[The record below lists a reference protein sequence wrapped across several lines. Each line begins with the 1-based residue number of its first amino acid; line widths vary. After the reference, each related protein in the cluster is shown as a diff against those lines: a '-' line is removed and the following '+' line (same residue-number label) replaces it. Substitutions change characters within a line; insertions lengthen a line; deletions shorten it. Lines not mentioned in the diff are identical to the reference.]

1 MCHHPLSKATSVSE
15 LDDYQ
20 WPNPCSEERLRGLE
34 ARVRDLG
41 DEYRMVLE
49 GFREANFGLASWLRG
64 MVEFYM
70 DLAGNPAF
78 AHALLDRLLD
88 WQLKL
93 ADFVLGRIG
102 KYVDIVKF
110 ADDLGTQQ
118 NLLIS
123 PAMYREF
130 IKPRQARLYQF
141 VKDKCDCPILLHS
154 CGAIRDIIPDLIE
167 IGVDALNPVQLTAS
181 RMDARSLKEEFG
193 QRITF
198 WGGGIDTRNTL
209 PHVTPQQVRQAVRQN
224 SEALKPG
231 GGFVFAQVH
240 NIQPE
245 VPVENIIAMVE
256 AYQECASY

>member
-1 MCHHPLSKATSVSE
+1 
-15 LDDYQ
+15 
-20 WPNPCSEERLRGLE
+20 
-34 ARVRDLG
+34 
-41 DEYRMVLE
+41 VLE

-141 VKDKCDCPILLHS
+141 VKEKCHCPILLHS

-167 IGVDALNPVQLTAS
+167 IGVDALNPVQLTAN
-181 RMDARSLKEEFG
+181 RMDARARS
-193 QRITF
+193 
-198 WGGGIDTRNTL
+198 W
-209 PHVTPQQVRQAVRQN
+209 
-224 SEALKPG
+224 
-231 GGFVFAQVH
+231 
-240 NIQPE
+240 
-245 VPVENIIAMVE
+245 
-256 AYQECASY
+256 